1 MTRVKYTTNLDEELL
16 RLAKEKAELCDM
28 DGANAVIEA
37 ALRLYFANCSTQVW
51 EKTMQGGWIKK
62 MIVRPGQVIFES
74 IRCRKIKARYNPKYF
89 TDEVLAPKG
98 WTKVWKMRQ
107 G

>member
-1 MTRVKYTTNLDEELL
+1 MKRVKYTTNLDADLL
-16 RLAKEKAELCDM
+16 RLAKEKARANRM

-51 EKTMQGGWIKK
+51 EKAMHGGWIKK

-74 IRCRKIKARYNPKYF
+74 IRVRKIKERYNPKYF
-89 TDEVLAPKG
+89 TDEALLPKG
-98 WTKVWKMRQ
+98 WRKVWKMRQ

>member
-1 MTRVKYTTNLDEELL
+1 MKRVKYTTNLDEALL
-16 RLAKEKAELCDM
+16 HMAKEKAEQDGM

-37 ALRLYFANCSTQVW
+37 ALRIYFANCSTQVW

-74 IRCRKIKARYNPKYF
+74 IRVRKVKARYNPKYF
-89 TDEVLAPKG
+89 TDEALLPKG
-98 WTKVWKMRQ
+98 WTKTWQMRR

>member
-62 MIVRPGQVIFES
+62 MIVRSNQVIFES
-74 IRCRKIKARYNPKYF
+74 IRVRKVKERYNPKYF

-98 WTKVWKMRQ
+98 WTKVWKMKQ